1 MEGAAIAQV
10 CYVNKVPFV
19 VIRAISDNADGSAD
33 VSYEEFSH
41 TAAEN
46 SVKVTR
52 MVVTK

>member
-10 CYVNKVPFV
+10 CYVNNVPFA

-33 VSYEEFSH
+33 MSYEEFSAK
-41 TAAEN
+41 AAEN

-52 MVVTK
+52 MVVAK